1 MENQATYSPKRSTAP
16 RKRPANHES
25 KLQTACVS
33 WFRLQ
38 MSQYASLLF
47 AIPNGGKRSKMTA
60 ITLKREGVTAG
71 IPDLF
76 LAVPRTPFS
85 GLFIE
90 MKFGKNKPSPEQ
102 VAMIERLKSQGYAC
116 ELCYS
121 FDEFRAIIA
130 EYFT

>member
-1 MENQATYSPKRSTAP
+1 MEKTLTYSLKRSTAP
-16 RKRPANHES
+16 RKKPANHES
-25 KLQTACVS
+25 NLQISCVR

-38 MSQYASLLF
+38 MSQYAPLLF
-47 AIPNGGKRSKMTA
+47 SIPNGGKRGKATA
-60 ITLKREGVTAG
+60 AILSREGVVPG

-90 MKFGKNKPSPEQ
+90 MKYGKNKPSPEQ
-102 VAMIERLKSQGYAC
+102 IAMIERLKSQGYAC